1 LFQRTAKTIL
11 AFRFSNGGDE
21 AMRTAILATMAFML
35 MPITAAAQQPTAPAA
50 AGALEMNP
58 VSNAVRKILE
68 RQSKNIVAAAE
79 DMPADKFGF
88 KPTPTQMTFAGL
100 VEHTAGTN
108 NFLCAQISGTSS
120 PPEEKL
126 SESDPKEK
134 LMNAL
139 KASFDYCTQALAKV
153 DDSKLGESIPFF
165 GGRQVSR
172 AAGMI
177 TLATAF
183 ADHYGMAAMYLR
195 LNGLVPP
202 TAKPKE

>member
-1 LFQRTAKTIL
+1 MRASVLVVMLFFL
-11 AFRFSNGGDE
+11 AP
-21 AMRTAILATMAFML
+21 LAVS
-35 MPITAAAQQPTAPAA
+35 AQQPAA
-50 AGALEMNP
+50 SAGANASVESNP
-58 VSNAVRKILE
+58 VSNAIRKILD

-79 DMPADKFGF
+79 EMPADKFAY
-88 KPTPTQMTFAGL
+88 KPTPTQMSFAAL

-126 SESDPKEK
+126 SETDPKEK
-134 LMNAL
+134 LVSAL
-139 KASFDYCTQALAKV
+139 KASFDYCTMALAKV
-153 DDSKLGESIPFF
+153 DDSKLGEQVQFF

-172 AAGMI
+172 ATDMI
-177 TLATAF
+177 VLASAA
-183 ADHYGMAAMYLR
+183 ADHYGTAAMYLR

>member
-1 LFQRTAKTIL
+1 
-11 AFRFSNGGDE
+11 
-21 AMRTAILATMAFML
+21 MRTIVLAVMVLFL
-35 MPITAAAQQPTAPAA
+35 MPFAATAQQPAAPAT
-50 AGALEMNP
+50 AGAVETNP

-68 RQSKNIVAAAE
+68 RQSKNIVAAADE
-79 DMPADKFGF
+79 MPADKFGY
-88 KPTPTQMTFAGL
+88 KPTPTQMTFAAL

-126 SESDPKEK
+126 SENVPKEK
-134 LMNAL
+134 LVSAL

-165 GGRQVSR
+165 GGHQVSR